1 MPIRSLTRTQQ
12 NSLHKYCEMLAG
24 ALNDAGY
31 EMKAVLQ
38 VKSVDVPW
46 SRDRVKEVLWR
57 PIQEAMTGKG
67 STTEL
72 DRLEPSQVYEVLNRH
87 IASHFGVSVPWPSE
101 ESDERTSRGI
111 PISRHA

>member
-1 MPIRSLTRTQQ
+1 MKRTGQQ
-12 NSLHKYCEMLAG
+12 NKSLHKYCELLAD

-31 EMKAVLQ
+31 EMKAVLS
-38 VKSVDVPW
+38 VKQVDVPW
-46 SRDRVKEVLWR
+46 NRDTVKEVLWR
-57 PIQEAMTGKG
+57 PIQEALTGKE

-72 DRLEPSQVYEVLNRH
+72 DRVEPSQVYEVLNRH

-111 PISRHA
+111 QVSRIA